1 MTEQERMNVA
11 SLLPEIPD
19 YEKPYWDGL
28 QNGVLMIQKC
38 PCCGHVQF
46 PPSTVCTDCLS
57 EKVEWVPCS
66 GKATLWSKVRFHKG
80 YLKPYM
86 DTPYSV
92 ALAKEGSIIT
102 ARLPEE
108 YKDIPLDTELDI
120 TFVRTADG
128 TNVVTC
134 VPKKEYHGIYTI

>member
-1 MTEQERMNVA
+1 MNDRERMDVA

-19 YEKPYWDGL
+19 FEKPFWDGL

-38 PCCGHVQF
+38 SACGNTQF
-46 PPSTVCTDCLS
+46 PPSSVCTKCLAS
-57 EKVEWVPCS
+57 DVEWVPYT

-92 ALAKEGSIIT
+92 ALAKLDEGSIVT

-108 YKDIPLDTELDI
+108 YGEMPIDTPVAFK
-120 TFVRTADG
+120 FVTTADG
-128 TNVVTC
+128 TNVIEC
-134 VPKKEYHGIYTI
+134 VPENG